1 MKWNNSNKTRLIIGV
16 ILAFALL
23 IIFIMMFRLSKS
35 QRVHNEINPRIH
47 ADMKSG
53 LTYDD
58 MMKYRK
64 KSYYNTRKSDY
75 EIETEEDRNRQDSI
89 INAQYNA
96 KINKIDE
103 MEPKPQK
110 PKPKPVPKKA
120 DTVVVIAP
128 QKKPRSRFFTPTE
141 QKEVKNTIKL
151 VIHGEQIVH
160 QSSTIKMRLLEDMTL
175 EDYTIIPKGTYIYGV
190 VSIGQERINITV
202 QNVRFNNMIL
212 PVNKV
217 VYDRDGMMGLYV
229 PMSLPSEAVKEGV
242 SEGASQM
249 QYTER
254 KNIIESTSSAIVTA
268 GRRIF
273 MKNNRIEKVTVKS
286 NYMLYLK
293 DQEK

>member
-58 MMKYRK
+58 MMRYRK

-96 KINKIDE
+96 KIKKIDE

-110 PKPKPVPKKA
+110 PKLKPVPKKA
-120 DTVVVIAP
+120 DTVVVIAS
-128 QKKPRSRFFTPTE
+128 QEKLRSRFFTPTE

-160 QSSTIKMRLLEDMTL
+160 QSSTIKMRLLEDMPI
-175 EDYTIIPKGTYIYGV
+175 EDYVIPAGAYIYGIV
-190 VSIGQERINITV
+190 TLGKERINITV
-202 QNVRFNNMIL
+202 QNVRYKNTIL

>member
-58 MMKYRK
+58 MMRYRK

-96 KINKIDE
+96 KIKKIDE
-103 MEPKPQK
+103 MESKPQ
-110 PKPKPVPKKA
+110 KPKPVPKKA

-160 QSSTIKMRLLEDMTL
+160 QSSTIKMRLLEDMPI
-175 EDYTIIPKGTYIYGV
+175 EDYVIPAGAYIYGIV
-190 VSIGQERINITV
+190 TLGKERINITV
-202 QNVRFNNMIL
+202 QNVRYKNTIL

>member
-58 MMKYRK
+58 MMRYRK

-96 KINKIDE
+96 KIKKIDE
-103 MEPKPQK
+103 MEPKPPK
-110 PKPKPVPKKA
+110 PKLKPVPKKA
-120 DTVVVIAP
+120 DTVVVIAS
-128 QKKPRSRFFTPTE
+128 QEKPRSRFFTPTE

-160 QSSTIKMRLLEDMTL
+160 QSSTIKMRLLEDMPI
-175 EDYTIIPKGTYIYGV
+175 EDYVIPAGAYIYGIV
-190 VSIGQERINITV
+190 TLGKERINITV
-202 QNVRFNNMIL
+202 QNVRYKNTIL

>member
-16 ILAFALL
+16 VLAFSLL

-35 QRVHNEINPRIH
+35 QRVQNEINPRVH

-58 MMKYRK
+58 MMRYRK
-64 KSYYNTRKSDY
+64 KSYYNSRRPNY
-75 EIETEEDRNRQDSI
+75 EMETEEDKNRQDSI
-89 INAQYNA
+89 INAQFNA
-96 KINKIDE
+96 KIKRIDQIQT
-103 MEPKPQK
+103 MPKK
-110 PKPKPVPKKA
+110 PKQKSVPKKV
-120 DTVVVIAP
+120 DTVVIAS

-151 VIHGEQIVH
+151 VIHGEQVVH

-175 EDYTIIPKGTYIYGV
+175 EDYTIIPQGTYIYGI

-212 PVNKV
+212 PINKV

-229 PMSLPSEAVKEGV
+229 PMSLPSQAVKEGV
-242 SEGASQM
+242 SEGASQI
-249 QYTER
+249 QYAER

-293 DQEK
+293 DQER